1 VAKAAA
7 GPDGFIYP
15 FGIKVEPRSYWGYL
29 VSLSVLTQ
37 VIAMPVIGALA
48 DYGQRKREMLAVLAY
63 IGAAATMA
71 MYFVTG
77 SNYLLGG
84 ALFLVANLAFGA
96 SMVVYNAFLPEIAP
110 PEERDNISSKGW
122 GLGYLGGGLMLA
134 LNLAFFS
141 NAEKFGLTEAHAVRI
156 SLCSAGLWW
165 ALFTLIPIS
174 RLRNRGARH
183 PAAGGHYVVEGLR
196 QLSRTFSGIRRHRH
210 TMLFLAAYL
219 LYNDAIQTVIALSG
233 QFGADELKMPMSL
246 LTLAILMVQFVA
258 FLGAMAFNRVAAR
271 AGAKRTV
278 IITLLIWTA
287 TLVYIYCGVRS
298 HAEFFVMAALVAL
311 VMGGSQALSRSL
323 FSRMIP
329 NGKEAEYFSIYEI
342 TDKGT
347 SWLGPLVFALALQI
361 TGNYRLAILS
371 LIVFFAGGL
380 LLLLKVDV
388 ARAVR
393 EADSAVSGSYS

>member
-1 VAKAAA
+1 MTHGYSRREQTGWYFYDWANSVFSTTVDTLFLGPYLTLVAKAAA

-141 NAEKFGLTEAHAVRI
+141 NAENKILKPRV
-156 SLCSAGLWW
+156 
-165 ALFTLIPIS
+165 
-174 RLRNRGARH
+174 
-183 PAAGGHYVVEGLR
+183 
-196 QLSRTFSGIRRHRH
+196 
-210 TMLFLAAYL
+210 FLAIIFYL
-219 LYNDAIQTVIALSG
+219 SPVPVIPLPFVGRYRANQFYSG
-233 QFGADELKMPMSL
+233 K
-246 LTLAILMVQFVA
+246 
-258 FLGAMAFNRVAAR
+258 
-271 AGAKRTV
+271 AGS
-278 IITLLIWTA
+278 
-287 TLVYIYCGVRS
+287 C
-298 HAEFFVMAALVAL
+298 
-311 VMGGSQALSRSL
+311 
-323 FSRMIP
+323 
-329 NGKEAEYFSIYEI
+329 
-342 TDKGT
+342 
-347 SWLGPLVFALALQI
+347 
-361 TGNYRLAILS
+361 
-371 LIVFFAGGL
+371 
-380 LLLLKVDV
+380 
-388 ARAVR
+388 
-393 EADSAVSGSYS
+393 